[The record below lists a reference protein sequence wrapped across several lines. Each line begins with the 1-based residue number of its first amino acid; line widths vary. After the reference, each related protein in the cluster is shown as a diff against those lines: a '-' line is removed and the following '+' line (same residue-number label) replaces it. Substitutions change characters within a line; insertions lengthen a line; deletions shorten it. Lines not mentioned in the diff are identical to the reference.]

1 MHRQPYAWRIGG
13 SGLDTVPFVS
23 WKEGGFAFRK
33 GGQGAVIEREHPS
46 PLNDRNPF
54 VPVLVV
60 PASRRRGMP
69 GGDDSLHRHIA
80 GAEKDVNVFTSRCW
94 YTRAVEKVDDHCS
107 PLCPDARGLAG
118 LTIRDFPV

>member
-1 MHRQPYAWRIGG
+1 MDRQPYAWRMGG
-13 SGLDTVPFVS
+13 SGLDTVASVS
-23 WKEGGFAFRK
+23 RKEGGLAFRE
-33 GGQGAVIEREHPS
+33 GGQGPVIEREHPS

-80 GAEKDVNVFTSRCW
+80 GAEEDVNVLTSGCGS
-94 YTRAVEKVDDHCS
+94 TCTVEKVDGHCS
-107 PLCPDARGLAG
+107 PLCPAVSRLTG
-118 LTIRDFPV
+118 LTIKSD